1 MILKRILKIIGI
13 TLASIISFLII
24 ALVIVGCLEKQI
36 YSDFFSKSEEIVSI
50 YGLEDGYI
58 PQGFTYSQE
67 KDIFLTSGYINKG
80 LAHQEYI
87 KFLVIIKNI
96 NMLL

>member
-67 KDIFLTSGYINKG
+67 KDIFLT
-80 LAHQEYI
+80 EYGGII
-87 KFLVIIKNI
+87 KFFKIVD
-96 NMLL
+96 LLSKKS

>member
-80 LAHQEYI
+80 
-87 KFLVIIKNI
+87 VGPS
-96 NMLL
+96 